1 MFFQISYPCAHIVLT
16 LGFPSLT
23 GYGLTETCGMCAI
36 LPPELLSTGPVGL
49 PAPSVEIKLVDCK
62 ESRDLGYEACSVA
75 DAKDADGDPVL
86 PQGEIWI
93 RGPSVT
99 KGYFKRPD
107 LNVVANED
115 GSVPEDADGDP
126 GSDDNQEDKGDEIK
140 EDGKDDKKEK
150 KKPADPV
157 FTRDGWFRTGDV
169 GRWNADGMLSIVDRL
184 KNLEKLQGGE
194 YIALERLEAI
204 YKSYS
209 LVGNLC
215 LYANGDMTQPIAIV
229 VPRKPGTSSNSDKD
243 KILNELV
250 DLGKKNNLS
259 KMETPR
265 HVIVGQEEWTPE
277 SGYVTA
283 AQKVQRAK
291 VAEGFKDEI
300 EEFKKAQKE
309 K

>member
-1 MFFQISYPCAHIVLT
+1 
-16 LGFPSLT
+16 
-23 GYGLTETCGMCAI
+23 MCAF

-62 ESRDLGYEACSVA
+62 ESRDLGYEACPAAADNLLCGMAV
-75 DAKDADGDPVL
+75 DAKDADGHPVL

-115 GSVPEDADGDP
+115 GSVPDDVDDDS
-126 GSDDNQEDKGDEIK
+126 GSDDKQENKKDETNK
-140 EDGKDDKKEK
+140 DGKDDKKEN

-169 GRWNADGMLSIVDRL
+169 GRWNADGTLSIVDRL
-184 KNLEKLQGGE
+184 KNLVKLQGGE

-204 YKSYS
+204 YKSCG

-215 LYANGDMTQPIAIV
+215 LYANGDMAQPIAIV
-229 VPRKPGTSSNSDKD
+229 VPPKPGSGSSSNSDKD
-243 KILNELV
+243 KILSELV

-259 KMETPR
+259 KMEMPS

-300 EEFKKAQKE
+300 EECKKAQKG